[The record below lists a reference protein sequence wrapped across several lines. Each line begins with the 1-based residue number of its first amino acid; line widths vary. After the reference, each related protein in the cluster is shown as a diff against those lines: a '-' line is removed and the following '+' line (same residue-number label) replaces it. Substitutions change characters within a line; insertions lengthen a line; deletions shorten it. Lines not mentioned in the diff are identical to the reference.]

1 MEVLKNST
9 TNEGSF
15 LAFSW
20 SDYTIFIAMLVMST
34 LVGIYFGIFKKQDTT
49 EKYLHGGKR
58 MGVFPVS
65 VSLLS
70 RYSTNHF
77 LYSIL
82 SISFFSHLSGITL
95 LAIPSEVYYYG
106 TAYWMAILSGMA
118 ACIITINVFLP
129 VFYKLQ
135 LSSSFEY
142 LEIRFD
148 HKTRIVGSFIFLLK
162 TVLYIPIV
170 IYIPAMALSQGG
182 VSSQGRSSV

>member
-82 SISFFSHLSGITL
+82 SISFFQPSFRYYTSRDSFRGL
-95 LAIPSEVYYYG
+95 LLRHC
-106 TAYWMAILSGMA
+106 ILDGHFKRNGSLHNHNQR
-118 ACIITINVFLP
+118 I
-129 VFYKLQ
+129 
-135 LSSSFEY
+135 SSSI
-142 LEIRFD
+142 LQ
-148 HKTRIVGSFIFLLK
+148 TA
-162 TVLYIPIV
+162 V
-170 IYIPAMALSQGG
+170 IEQF
-182 VSSQGRSSV
+182 